1 MKIAA
6 NTVVSFHYTLTDEEG
21 LPLESSRESEPTAY
35 LHGSHGIL
43 KGLESE
49 LEGGEAGDTLAVTLA
64 PEDAYGLRQPER
76 IQKVPVKHL
85 IFKGKLRPGMTV
97 QLNTSKG
104 RQAVTISK
112 AGRHSAQID
121 TNHPLAGKTLTFN
134 IEIMAVRDATAEELS
149 HGHAHGAG
157 GHQH

>member
-21 LPLESSRESEPTAY
+21 SQLESSRGADPTAY
-35 LHGSHGIL
+35 LHGSNGII
-43 KGLESE
+43 KGLESQMT
-49 LEGGEAGDTLAVTLA
+49 GRGEGDTLVVTLA
-64 PEDAYGLRQPER
+64 PEEAYGLRQPDR

-85 IFKGKLRPGMTV
+85 IFKGKLQPGMAV

-104 RQAVTISK
+104 RQPVTISK

-121 TNHPLAGKTLTFN
+121 TNHPLAGKTLTFD
-134 IEIMAVRDATAEELS
+134 IEIVAVRDATAEELS
-149 HGHAHGAG
+149 HGHAHGVG